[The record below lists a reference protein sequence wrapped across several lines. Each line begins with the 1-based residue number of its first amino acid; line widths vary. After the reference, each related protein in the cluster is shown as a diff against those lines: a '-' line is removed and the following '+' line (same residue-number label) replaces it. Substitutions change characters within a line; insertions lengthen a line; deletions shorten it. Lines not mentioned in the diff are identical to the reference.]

1 MNCYPRT
8 LAPFALLALAAVL
21 GCSGA
26 KVDPAEV
33 ARQRTRLTLE
43 EEPDGAQTVLDVRAV
58 MYGEDP
64 DAFKAKLQLNQED
77 EPAEEGAEEGEE
89 HADHDHEA
97 AEGEHAADEHEH
109 AAEGDAH
116 GDEAH
121 EHAEEGHDHE
131 HEAPAVPKVAE
142 MDVVLVG
149 TVGGVPNPTTQSHP
163 DFPFAQGEAMFF
175 LADPEAAE
183 EFAEHG
189 HQHAPGE
196 ECAFCAAHAAD
207 SAELLAVVQ
216 FHDEKGKLLLVDAR
230 DLFDLKEKET
240 VVVRGKAKIVPGGMM
255 VVEATGLYVRR

>member
-1 MNCYPRT
+1 MNCHPRT

-21 GCSGA
+21 GCGGA

-64 DAFKAKLQLNQED
+64 EAFKAKLQLNQKD
-77 EPAEEGAEEGEE
+77 EPTEEGAEEGEE

-97 AEGEHAADEHEH
+97 VEGEHADEHEH
-109 AAEGDAH
+109 AAD
-116 GDEAH
+116 DH
-121 EHAEEGHDHE
+121 EHAEDGHDHE
-131 HEAPAVPKVAE
+131 HEAPAEPKVAE

-216 FHDEKGKLLLVDAR
+216 FHDEKGKLLSVDAR
-230 DLFDLKEKET
+230 ELFDLKENKT

-255 VVEATGLYVRR
+255 AVEATGLYVRR